1 MFSLIIS
8 SLPDRDAAER
18 VLGRCAQKE
27 LALHSFH
34 FPAESGEGMV
44 YVVGIF
50 CRREDVEEVLAIL
63 EEEGS
68 IKSMEVPLGLTR

>member
-8 SLPDRDAAER
+8 SLPDREAAER
-18 VLGRCAQKE
+18 ALGRCSQKE
-27 LALHSFH
+27 LVLHSFH

-50 CRREDVEEVLAIL
+50 CRREDVEDVLGVL
-63 EEEGS
+63 EEEGA